1 MKHAHFI
8 REQLSAHDGR
18 RRFKNQFM
26 RALLFAAAI
35 VAVTPIF
42 SVFVYVVQ
50 HGYQS
55 LDWNFFTQLP
65 SAVGE
70 AGGGM
75 GNAIQGTMI
84 LVALASLIGVPVGIC
99 AGLYLSEFGA
109 TSKIA
114 STLRFGIDILASI
127 PSIIVGLFVY
137 AMMVIPMKRGSAL
150 AGGVALA
157 ILMVPTV
164 ARTSESLLK
173 LVPVHIREA
182 GLALGIP
189 RWRVIIF
196 IVLRGSMGAITT
208 GIMLGIARAAGETA
222 PLLLTA
228 AGSQFW
234 QKGLDQPMSSLPVQI
249 YTYAISP
256 YENWQRQAWAGAFVL
271 VMFVFILNIA
281 TRLIIKR
288 QVAVKD

>member
-1 MKHAHFI
+1 MNHSAFI
-8 REQLSAHDGR
+8 RAQLSAQDGR
-18 RRFKNQFM
+18 RRFINRLM
-26 RALLFAAAI
+26 RGLLLVAAI

-42 SVFVYVVQ
+42 SVFIYVVQ
-50 HGYQS
+50 HGYRAM
-55 LDWNFFTQLP
+55 DWNFFTQLP
-65 SAVGE
+65 NSVGE

-75 GNAIQGTMI
+75 ANAIQGTAI
-84 LVALASLIGVPVGIC
+84 LVGIASLIGVPIGIC

-137 AMMVIPMKRGSAL
+137 AMMVTPMKRGSAL

-157 ILMVPTV
+157 ILMIPTV

-196 IVLRGSMGAITT
+196 IVLRGSLGAITT
-208 GIMLGIARAAGETA
+208 GIMLGVARAAGETA

-228 AGSQFW
+228 FGSQYW
-234 QKGLDQPMSSLPVQI
+234 QHGLDQPISSLPVQI

-256 YENWQRQAWAGAFVL
+256 YENWQRQAWAGSFVL
-271 VMFVFILNIA
+271 VMFVFVLNIG